1 MQKRNILPLC
11 LLMLT
16 LVFDASAQKSRDFTG
31 KSRRDWFGG
40 AEDYRDISKVGLQ
53 ISFGPTY
60 TLTRNR
66 ITEIEG
72 VDENNRGNTSYID
85 PSGRL
90 GGFIDIGMAHYRLK
104 PSKFL
109 QARQNRR
116 SAAKKTGRDFIGSN
130 LIHRIDWGLG
140 FSYIGGVEKTKVDFQ
155 DALGNYAYSNEG
167 EGKFYNGYLY
177 GRVTADRF
185 TKLNDKWHLE
195 TGLGLNFN
203 FCVLPG
209 SKDYS
214 APVYVEQKFQKNFLT
229 QLHGHIGF
237 NYKIRRGDYLV
248 FGFYLPAIGIYEANR
263 LKPTIQW
270 FSSNYY
276 PASLQIKWIHHF
288 TKKSNGCN
296 TGSEEDR
303 KRNDEY
309 MQNR

>member
-1 MQKRNILPLC
+1 MRNLFIV
-11 LLMLT
+11 LLAIGCAFPAL
-16 LVFDASAQKSRDFTG
+16 SQKSRKFNG
-31 KSRRDWFGG
+31 KSRKDFFGG
-40 AEDYRDISKVGLQ
+40 AEDYRDITKNGLQ

-66 ITEIEG
+66 IKEVEG

-90 GGFIDIGMAHYRLK
+90 GGFIDIGMAHYILK
-104 PSKFL
+104 PNGFL
-109 QARQNRR
+109 AARQAKRKDADKR
-116 SAAKKTGRDFIGSN
+116 SFIGSN

-140 FSYIGGVEKTKVDFQ
+140 FSYIGGKEYTKIDFQ
-155 DALGNYAYSNEG
+155 DALGNYAYSTEG

-185 TKLNDKWHLE
+185 TKIADSWHLE

-203 FCVLPG
+203 YCILEG
-209 SKDYS
+209 SRDYS
-214 APVYVEQKFQKNFLT
+214 SAVYAEQKFQKNFLS
-229 QLHGHIGF
+229 QLHGHLGF
-237 NYKIRRGDYLV
+237 NYKIRRGDY
-248 FGFYLPAIGIYEANR
+248 FIMGFYLPLIGIYEPNK

-270 FSSNYY
+270 YSSNYY
-276 PASLQIKWIHHF
+276 PASLQFKWIHHF

-296 TGSEEDR
+296 TGTDADR
-303 KRNDEY
+303 KKNEEY

>member
-1 MQKRNILPLC
+1 MQKTHFILVAF
-11 LLMLT
+11 LT
-16 LVFDASAQKSRDFTG
+16 LCFGTTVHAQKSRKFSG
-31 KSRRDWFGG
+31 KSRKDFFGG

-60 TLTRNR
+60 TLTRNKVN
-66 ITEIEG
+66 EVEG
-72 VDENNRGNTSYID
+72 IDENNRGNTSYID

-90 GGFIDIGMAHYRLK
+90 GGYLDIGMAHYRLK
-104 PSKFL
+104 SSKL
-109 QARQNRR
+109 LEARQNRR
-116 SAAKKTGRDFIGSN
+116 AAAKKEGRDLIGSN

-140 FSYIGGVEKTKVDFQ
+140 FAYIGGIEKTKVDFR
-155 DALGNYAYSNEG
+155 DALGNYAYSQEG
-167 EGKFYNGYLY
+167 QGKFYNGYVY

-185 TKLNDKWHLE
+185 TKMGEKWHLE

-203 FCVLPG
+203 YCVLEG
-209 SKDYS
+209 SHSYS
-214 APVYVEQKFQKNFLT
+214 STVYAPQKFQKDFMA
-229 QLHGHIGF
+229 QIHGHIGF
-237 NYKIRRGDYLV
+237 NYKVRRGDYLI
-248 FGFYLPAIGIYEANR
+248 FGFYLPAIGIYESNH

-276 PASLQIKWIHHF
+276 PLYPQIKWIHHF

-296 TGSEEDR
+296 TGSDADR